1 MKKTII
7 AISFILIFALSLAFP
22 VYAALVNVSLG
33 MSYTLS
39 ANPSGSY
46 ADDGKMLT
54 DGVHG
59 TKVGESYHKSGTY
72 VGIPATS
79 IDQNGCFSVTV
90 DLGEVKTD
98 ITGFDLYY
106 AAETDS
112 NVYAPEYA
120 EFFVSEDGENYTVAG
135 KVMSGESTESGIVKA
150 GVINIRLNA
159 GVKARYVKFVI
170 KNPLYDT
177 GNPESVANVGW
188 MFIDEVSVLQDDG
201 KTPGMGDMLIIPLL
215 NSAGIIS
222 AGAGAYTLIMS
233 KKNRKK
239 G

>member
-1 MKKTII
+1 MKKTFLTIT
-7 AISFILIFALSLAFP
+7 FILIFALSLALP

-79 IDQNGCFSVTV
+79 INENGCFSVTV

-106 AAETDS
+106 AAETDA

-170 KNPLYDT
+170 KNPLYVI
-177 GNPESVANVGW
+177 GEPESVANVGW

-201 KTPGMGDMLIIPLL
+201 KTPGMGDMLIITLL

-222 AGAGAYTLIMS
+222 AGAGAYALIMS

>member
-7 AISFILIFALSLAFP
+7 AISFILIFALSLALP

-106 AAETDS
+106 ASETDA

-222 AGAGAYTLIMS
+222 AGAGACALIMS

>member
-1 MKKTII
+1 MKKTFLTIT
-7 AISFILIFALSLAFP
+7 FILIFALSLALP

-79 IDQNGCFSVTV
+79 INENGCFSVTV

-106 AAETDS
+106 AAETDA

-170 KNPLYDT
+170 KNPLYVI
-177 GNPESVANVGW
+177 GEPESVANVGW

-222 AGAGAYTLIMS
+222 AGAGAYALIMS

>member
-1 MKKTII
+1 MKKTVI
-7 AISFILIFALSLAFP
+7 AILFILIFAFSLSLP

-106 AAETDS
+106 AAETDA

-120 EFFVSEDGENYTVAG
+120 EFFVSEDGENYKAAG
-135 KVMSGESTESGIVKA
+135 KVMSGESTQSGILKA
-150 GVINIRLNA
+150 GVLNSRLNS

-170 KNPLYDT
+170 KNPLYVV
-177 GNPESVANVGW
+177 GEPESVANVGW
-188 MFIDEVSVLQDDG
+188 MFIDEISVLQDDG
-201 KTPGMGDMLIIPLL
+201 KTPETGDMLIIPVL
-215 NSAGIIS
+215 NCIGIICA
-222 AGAGAYTLIMS
+222 AGGTALLIKG
-233 KKNRKK
+233 KKKK
-239 G
+239 QNS

>member
-7 AISFILIFALSLAFP
+7 AISFILIFALSLALP

-106 AAETDS
+106 AAETDA

-170 KNPLYDT
+170 KNPLYVI
-177 GNPESVANVGW
+177 GEPESVANVGW

-201 KTPGMGDMLIIPLL
+201 KTPEMGDMLIIPLL

-222 AGAGAYTLIMS
+222 AGAGAYALIMS

>member
-1 MKKTII
+1 MKKIFLTIT
-7 AISFILIFALSLAFP
+7 FILIFALTLALP
-22 VYAALVNVSLG
+22 VYAALESVSLG

-54 DGVHG
+54 DGIHG

-79 IDQNGCFSVTV
+79 IDENGCFSVTV

-106 AAETDS
+106 ACETDA
-112 NVYAPEYA
+112 NVYAPEYS

-135 KVMSGESTESGIVKA
+135 KVMSGESNDAGITKA
-150 GVINIRLNA
+150 GVINCRLNA

-170 KNPLYDT
+170 KNPLFII
-177 GNPESVANVGW
+177 GEPESVANVGW

-201 KTPGMGDMLIIPLL
+201 KTPEMGDMLIIPVINSIGVICAAGGTALL
-215 NSAGIIS
+215 IYGKKKKQNS
-222 AGAGAYTLIMS
+222 
-233 KKNRKK
+233 
-239 G
+239 

>member
-7 AISFILIFALSLAFP
+7 AISFILIFAFSLALP
-22 VYAALVNVSLG
+22 VYAALESVSLG

-54 DGVHG
+54 DGIHG

-79 IDQNGCFSVTV
+79 IDENGCFSVTV

-106 AAETDS
+106 ACETDA
-112 NVYAPEYA
+112 NVYAPEYG

-135 KVMSGESTESGIVKA
+135 KVMSGESNDAGIIKA
-150 GVINIRLNA
+150 GVINCRLNE

-170 KNPLYDT
+170 KNPLFII
-177 GNPESVANVGW
+177 GEPESVANVGW

-201 KTPGMGDMLIIPLL
+201 KTPEMGDMLIIPLL
-215 NSAGIIS
+215 NSIGIIS
-222 AGAGAYTLIMS
+222 AGAGTFALIMN
-233 KKNRKK
+233 KKKK
-239 G
+239 QQH

>member
-1 MKKTII
+1 MKKTFLTIT
-7 AISFILIFALSLAFP
+7 FILIFAFSLALP

-106 AAETDS
+106 AAETDA

-150 GVINIRLNA
+150 GVINIRLNT
-159 GVKARYVKFVI
+159 GIKARYVKFVI
-170 KNPLYDT
+170 KNPLYVI
-177 GNPESVANVGW
+177 GEPESVANVGW

-222 AGAGAYTLIMS
+222 AGAGAYALIMS

>member
-7 AISFILIFALSLAFP
+7 AISFILIFALSLALP

-106 AAETDS
+106 AAETDA

-150 GVINIRLNA
+150 GVINIRLNT
-159 GVKARYVKFVI
+159 GIKARYVKFVI
-170 KNPLYDT
+170 KNPLYVI
-177 GNPESVANVGW
+177 GEPESVANVGW

-215 NSAGIIS
+215 NYAGIIS
-222 AGAGAYTLIMS
+222 AGAGAYALIMS

>member
-7 AISFILIFALSLAFP
+7 SISFILIFALSLALP

-170 KNPLYDT
+170 KNPLYVI
-177 GNPESVANVGW
+177 GEPESVANVGW

-201 KTPGMGDMLIIPLL
+201 KTPEMGDMLIIPLL

-222 AGAGAYTLIMS
+222 AGAGAYALIMS

>member
-7 AISFILIFALSLAFP
+7 AISFILIFALSLALP

-106 AAETDS
+106 AAETDA

-150 GVINIRLNA
+150 GVINIRLNT
-159 GVKARYVKFVI
+159 GIKARYVKFVI
-170 KNPLYDT
+170 KNPLYVI
-177 GNPESVANVGW
+177 GEPESVANVGW

-222 AGAGAYTLIMS
+222 AGAGAYALIMS

>member
-1 MKKTII
+1 MKKTFLTIT
-7 AISFILIFALSLAFP
+7 FILIFALSLALP

-79 IDQNGCFSVTV
+79 INENGCFSVTV

-98 ITGFDLYY
+98 ITGLDLYY
-106 AAETDS
+106 AAETDA

-170 KNPLYDT
+170 KNPLYVI
-177 GNPESVANVGW
+177 GEPESVANVGW

-201 KTPGMGDMLIIPLL
+201 NTPGMGDMLIIPLL

-222 AGAGAYTLIMS
+222 AGAGAYALIMS

>member
-7 AISFILIFALSLAFP
+7 AISFILIFALSLALP

-106 AAETDS
+106 AAETDA

-170 KNPLYDT
+170 KNPLYVI
-177 GNPESVANVGW
+177 GEPESVANVGW

-222 AGAGAYTLIMS
+222 AGTGAYALIMS

>member
-7 AISFILIFALSLAFP
+7 AISFILIFALSLALP
-22 VYAALVNVSLG
+22 AYAALVNVSLG

-90 DLGEVKTD
+90 DLGEIKTR
-98 ITGFDLYY
+98 T
-106 AAETDS
+106 
-112 NVYAPEYA
+112 
-120 EFFVSEDGENYTVAG
+120 
-135 KVMSGESTESGIVKA
+135 
-150 GVINIRLNA
+150 
-159 GVKARYVKFVI
+159 
-170 KNPLYDT
+170 
-177 GNPESVANVGW
+177 
-188 MFIDEVSVLQDDG
+188 
-201 KTPGMGDMLIIPLL
+201 
-215 NSAGIIS
+215 
-222 AGAGAYTLIMS
+222 
-233 KKNRKK
+233 
-239 G
+239 